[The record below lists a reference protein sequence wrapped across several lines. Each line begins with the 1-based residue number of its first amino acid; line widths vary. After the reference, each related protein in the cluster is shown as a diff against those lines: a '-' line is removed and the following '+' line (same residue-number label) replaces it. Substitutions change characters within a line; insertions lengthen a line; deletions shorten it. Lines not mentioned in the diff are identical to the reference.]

1 MEQRPL
7 RLGDI
12 ADDYCPRERR
22 LTNHVVVAMVG
33 DAIRQTRCM
42 TCDAEHLY
50 KGARMPRLRKKD
62 GSDDPNTAGPP
73 ETSADAGGDASAAT
87 PQAGASSVNGAT
99 PAGDAGTAGAPPE
112 SQDEPA
118 DDRPDVAWPAHR
130 QLIRA
135 TLPRVEGEQP
145 VPRPIPEFTMH
156 QRATRGGHAFRQSQ
170 GWQGNNGFGRGG
182 FRPGP
187 PGPGRDQGQGD
198 GRPGPGGGGGKRRR
212 HRGKHKPPR

>member
-22 LTNHVVVAMVG
+22 VTNHVVVAMVG
-33 DAIRQTRCM
+33 EAIRQTRCM
-42 TCDAEHLY
+42 TCDAEHVY
-50 KGARMPRLRKKD
+50 KGAQMPRLRKKD
-62 GSDDPNTAGPP
+62 APEETTGPGLADGSAEAG
-73 ETSADAGGDASAAT
+73 ANAAAASAQ
-87 PQAGASSVNGAT
+87 PAGALPVNGAG
-99 PAGDAGTAGAPPE
+99 PAGESGAGAASE
-112 SQDEPA
+112 TGDGSA
-118 DDRPDVAWPAHR
+118 VDDRPDVAWPAHR

-135 TLPRVEGEQP
+135 TLPKVDGEQP
-145 VPRPIPEFTMH
+145 LPRPIPEFTMH
-156 QRATRGGHAFRQSQ
+156 QRATRGAHAFRQGQ

-187 PGPGRDQGQGD
+187 PGSGQGQGD
-198 GRPGPGGGGGKRRR
+198 GRPGPGGGGKRRR